1 MPGAQAAYTRF
12 KRLSHRNGKAGTAYI
27 YAAFSLYF
35 GEQKIGEIKR
45 EFKFFSPSY
54 YIDFNGRHID
64 GNFMGWD
71 YTIADSNG
79 MAVAKIGKEPFNFTD
94 TYVIDVANGVN
105 ALYALMIALAID
117 AEKCSSF

>member
-1 MPGAQAAYTRF
+1 
-12 KRLSHRNGKAGTAYI
+12 
-27 YAAFSLYF
+27 
-35 GEQKIGEIKR
+35 
-45 EFKFFSPSY
+45 
-54 YIDFNGRHID
+54 
-64 GNFMGWD
+64 MGWD

-79 MAVAKIGKEPFNFTD
+79 MAVAKISKELFNFTD